1 MKKLLELFVI
11 FFKIGLFTIGGGYAM
26 IPQIQ
31 DEIVNKKKWI
41 EDEEMLQIITISE
54 TTPGPIA
61 INVATYIG
69 YKQKGFLGSLFSTL
83 GVILPSLIIITIVS
97 YFFMQFIENK
107 YVAYAFY
114 GINLAVAI
122 LIIKA
127 GINLLIKI
135 ERKPLVIIVFIISSI
150 LLILFELFN
159 INFSS
164 IYFILI
170 GGIGNMIITLI
181 NTKKVNVQWYI
192 YVYFLNSLKLD
203 YLPLVEDTP
212 WYL

>member
-83 GVILPSLIIITIVS
+83 GVILPSLIIIIIVS

-170 GGIGNMIITLI
+170 SGIGNMIITLI

>member
-83 GVILPSLIIITIVS
+83 GVIFPSLIIIIIVS

-170 GGIGNMIITLI
+170 SGIGNMIITLI
-181 NTKKVNVQWYI
+181 NTKKVNVQ
-192 YVYFLNSLKLD
+192 
-203 YLPLVEDTP
+203 
-212 WYL
+212 

>member
-31 DEIVNKKKWI
+31 YEIVNKKKWI

-83 GVILPSLIIITIVS
+83 GVILPSLIIIIIVS

>member
-83 GVILPSLIIITIVS
+83 GVILPSLIIIIIVS

-170 GGIGNMIITLI
+170 SGIGNMIITLI
-181 NTKKVNVQWYI
+181 NTKKVNVQ
-192 YVYFLNSLKLD
+192 
-203 YLPLVEDTP
+203 
-212 WYL
+212 

>member
-1 MKKLLELFVI
+1 MCAIKGVDKMKKLLELFAI

-41 EDEEMLQIITISE
+41 DDEEMLKIVTIAE

-61 INVATYIG
+61 INLATYIG
-69 YKQKGFLGSLFSTL
+69 YKQKKILGSLFSTL
-83 GVILPSLIIITIVS
+83 GVILPSLIIIIIIS

-135 ERKPLVIIVFIISSI
+135 EKKPLIIIVFIIASI

-170 GGIGNMIITLI
+170 GGIGNMLITLI
-181 NTKKVNVQWYI
+181 NTKKVNVQ
-192 YVYFLNSLKLD
+192 
-203 YLPLVEDTP
+203 
-212 WYL
+212 

>member
-31 DEIVNKKKWI
+31 YEIVNKKKWI

-83 GVILPSLIIITIVS
+83 GVILPSLIIIIIVS

-181 NTKKVNVQWYI
+181 NTKKVNVQ
-192 YVYFLNSLKLD
+192 
-203 YLPLVEDTP
+203 
-212 WYL
+212 

>member
-83 GVILPSLIIITIVS
+83 GVILPSLIIIIIVS

-159 INFSS
+159 
-164 IYFILI
+164 
-170 GGIGNMIITLI
+170 MIITLI